1 MLPKVS
7 ISSVMVWIPF
17 EIFSTSFGEVVLSG
31 TKLVPFVSKRKKKNL
46 PVKTHATNSRI
57 ITGIKQVHF
66 GPIDVLLEFFRHDG
80 CESSVRLL
88 MSEVGAV
95 MRMCG
100 QSLSIAD
107 FQVSGSC

>member
-1 MLPKVS
+1 LNIGVHAALTPD
-7 ISSVMVWIPF
+7 
-17 EIFSTSFGEVVLSG
+17 TL
-31 TKLVPFVSKRKKKNL
+31 FVSQQEKKIS
-46 PVKTHATNSRI
+46 PVKTHATNGRV

-66 GPIDVLLEFFRHDG
+66 GPIDVILEFFRHDG
-80 CESSVRLL
+80 RESSVRLL
-88 MSEVGAV
+88 LSEMVAV